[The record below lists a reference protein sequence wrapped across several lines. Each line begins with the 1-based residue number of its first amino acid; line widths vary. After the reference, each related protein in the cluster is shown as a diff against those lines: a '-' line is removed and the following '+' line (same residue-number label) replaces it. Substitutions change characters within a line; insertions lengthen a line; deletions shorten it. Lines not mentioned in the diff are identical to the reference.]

1 MNIIKTDR
9 FIIRNWI
16 EADAEALVEAR
27 KDSSITKGLGEI
39 NNHPYTL
46 AYAIEHIN
54 SSQGE
59 NNSNFVITIDNS
71 VAGEIGSVF
80 RNKPSIAS
88 TTYWILQEYRIR
100 GIATEALIKFT
111 EYIFEHHPVQY
122 MEVNASKWNAASIRV
137 LEKAGYI
144 LKGDIGDSNIDIY
157 HRINSEYIW
166 KKANNISHVRKK
178 KSVKIE

>member
-54 SSQGE
+54 SSQE
-59 NNSNFVITIDNS
+59 KI
-71 VAGEIGSVF
+71 
-80 RNKPSIAS
+80 
-88 TTYWILQEYRIR
+88 IL
-100 GIATEALIKFT
+100 TL
-111 EYIFEHHPVQY
+111 
-122 MEVNASKWNAASIRV
+122 
-137 LEKAGYI
+137 
-144 LKGDIGDSNIDIY
+144 
-157 HRINSEYIW
+157 
-166 KKANNISHVRKK
+166 
-178 KSVKIE
+178 